1 MNFVE
6 IFKTL
11 SEAKNIAKTLLNPF
25 LRKRA
30 ELLHNIVLS
39 EIRQGNFSSV
49 NEDDLIAI
57 SYRLM
62 RDATEG
68 VAKNNLRL
76 MARLIC
82 GLNDA
87 HQLTAQNF
95 QKYAKTL
102 ADLEPEE
109 IQIIANVVKKYQS
122 LPSKDSEEYDIA
134 KHRIIDSVLYDMHGN
149 HPPKN
154 QQKYSETYVRFN
166 MLERTGFFISRGS
179 RMSSYKDG
187 QYGSPFSITPFFEQ
201 FITFCPNW
209 LDLATWD
216 ENNV

>member
-1 MNFVE
+1 MSFIE

-11 SEAKNIAKTLLNPF
+11 FDAENIVKSILNPF
-25 LRKRA
+25 LRRRA
-30 ELLHNIVLS
+30 ELLRNIILS
-39 EIRQGNFSSV
+39 EIRQGDFSNV
-49 NEDDLIAI
+49 NQDDIIAI
-57 SYRLM
+57 CYRFM

-95 QKYAKTL
+95 QKYAKIL

-109 IQIIANVVKKYQS
+109 IQIIANVIKRYQS

-134 KHRIIDSVLYDMHGN
+134 KHRIIDSVLYDMHGDN
-149 HPPKN
+149 PPKY
-154 QQKYSETYVRFN
+154 QQKYSETYVRLN
-166 MLERTGFFISRGS
+166 MLERTGFFISRGG
-179 RMSSYKDG
+179 RLSSYKDG

-201 FITFCPNW
+201 FISFCPNW
-209 LDLATWD
+209 LDLVICD
-216 ENNV
+216 ENNM